1 MQEIESQ
8 AVSAQREISVVK
20 GAVTTKQRDIRLL
33 ELTTSEVKQLSK
45 DTKIYEGVGK
55 MCAILLCSFLFQH
68 VLFQIEGLPS
78 THL

>member
-8 AVSAQREISVVK
+8 AISAQRDISVVK
-20 GAVTTKQRDIRLL
+20 GALSTKQRDIRLV

-55 MCAILLCSFLFQH
+55 MCAFLLCSFLLRH
-68 VLFQIEGLPS
+68 LLQIEGLPS
-78 THL
+78 TNL

>member
-8 AVSAQREISVVK
+8 AISAQRDISVVK
-20 GAVTTKQRDIRLL
+20 GALTTKQRDIRLV

-55 MCAILLCSFLFQH
+55 MCAFLLYSFLLRHILL
-68 VLFQIEGLPS
+68 QIEGLPS
-78 THL
+78 ANL

>member
-8 AVSAQREISVVK
+8 AISAQREISVVK

-55 MCAILLCSFLFQH
+55 MCAFPICSFLLRH
-68 VLFQIEGLPS
+68 LLFQIKGLPS